1 MTPFTSFLPIH
12 WGISGHSSCTKRER
26 TIPSSSSSITYSLP
40 ANPHINLTDPTG
52 PPNHDD
58 SSSDTHHACS
68 PASIVPKKGKGKEY
82 YHHQVTFVTRNKCFK
97 NIGALLL
104 VYTDL
109 SCFYALGPLTSMT
122 NNLTQA
128 YYTGVFHVIALSAM
142 FSKLA
147 LAAVFHISGITHSSP
162 AQAPNISP
170 VCPRTLSLV
179 F

>member
-1 MTPFTSFLPIH
+1 MTP
-12 WGISGHSSCTKRER
+12 HSPP
-26 TIPSSSSSITYSLP
+26 PS
-40 ANPHINLTDPTG
+40 A
-52 PPNHDD
+52 
-58 SSSDTHHACS
+58 

-128 YYTGVFHVIALSAM
+128 YTVFHVIALSAM

-147 LAAVFHISGITHSSP
+147 LATVQSLCNDTTTKTSPSSGTPSSNLATAHAISGTGNVFIPGSMDLISTLENNKALPTSLICLPARKVPKAQSHYSLFGVYVPTSHSLGDS
-162 AQAPNISP
+162 
-170 VCPRTLSLV
+170 
-179 F
+179 